1 MRIIFFIAFMSLGL
15 YSAYAQES
23 ELIQSLSD
31 LGFENVSS
39 VSKGKELYITYENN
53 LYRFEAKG
61 LANILMHFSEFD
73 LNDYHRIHFLLR
85 SQDIP
90 MATASVSLDDLI
102 AFQGGLIDHYTLA
115 SNMQFSIEIDKIE
128 DYFKDAERLNSSFY
142 KIDVPVGIALDYALG
157 DFNDGLMT
165 RVYVVPRFLS
175 SFGRGSEFE
184 FEFTN
189 IVQNDL
195 PGSAISSPTIAKI
208 TQSERI
214 GKNTFVAASL
224 GYLPQGKFGLHTR
237 FRNYLAR
244 ERFYVEMFYG
254 ITRRGYLD
262 NNWEVINNRNTDA
275 VWQAIFNYRWNK
287 FDTDINLT
295 YGTFYAGDLG
305 YKLQITRQFN
315 EVYFN
320 LFYGKTDIVSAG
332 SFGTTEEGIIGFSL
346 TVPFGQS
353 KFMKPT
359 RIRTRTEDQFDLLY
373 RYSGFSYSTIDI
385 LSGSN
390 LFSDIREFYPEVLRK
405 GLIKHLRD

>member
-1 MRIIFFIAFMSLGL
+1 MRTFILYLLACVSFFTTC
-15 YSAYAQES
+15 AQES
-23 ELIQSLSD
+23 RLIQSLSEQ
-31 LGFENVSS
+31 GFENVAG
-39 VSKGKELYITYENN
+39 VRIDNDLFITYENN

-61 LANILMHFSEFD
+61 LAYILTHLSEFD
-73 LNDYHRIHFLLR
+73 LGAFERIHFLLR

-90 MATASVSLDDLI
+90 MAMGSLSVGDLK
-102 AFQGGLIDHYTLA
+102 AFHSGLIDRYTLT
-115 SNMQFSIEIDKIE
+115 SKMKFTIEVDQAE
-128 DYFKDAERLNSSFY
+128 NYFKESKRLNSSFY
-142 KIDVPVGIALDYALG
+142 KVDVPVGIALDYALG

-165 RVYVVPRFLS
+165 RVYVIPRVLS
-175 SFGRGSEFE
+175 SFGSGLEFE

-189 IVQNDL
+189 IIQNDL

-208 TQSERI
+208 TQSERF
-214 GKNTFVAASL
+214 GKSTFVTASL

-237 FRNYLAR
+237 FRNYLAQ
-244 ERFYVEMFYG
+244 ERFYIEMFYG

-262 NNWEVINNRNTDA
+262 NNWEVVNNRNSDA

-305 YKLQITRQFN
+305 YKFQITRQFN

-332 SFGTTEEGIIGFSL
+332 SFGSAEEGIIGFSL

-359 RIRTRTEDQFDLLY
+359 RIRTRTDDQFDLLY
-373 RYSGFSYSTIDI
+373 RYSGFSLSTIDI
-385 LSGSN
+385 LSGNN

-405 GLIKHLRD
+405 GLMKHLSP